1 MRYEYTQYGAVLLLL
16 LCALLLVWMYNQQ
29 SFDRHL
35 YKFINLCNDITVI
48 TDRNKILAMNKA
60 GLNHFKAHKLNQ
72 LPSRYLSK
80 LFEETNANGK
90 RYVDGI
96 DWVTKIKR
104 DQSIRVRIT
113 YGELSQTYRM
123 QVSKVNNKRY
133 LVTFHN
139 ITKEIAEKVT
149 LSQDAEIDELTQIYN
164 RKKFNAMLSYTIQ
177 KWEID
182 GTPFSLILFDIDHFK
197 KINDTYG
204 HDIGDKVL
212 VELSALVK
220 NLLRN
225 HDMLAR
231 WGGEEFVIL
240 SPNTRLKDARV
251 FANRLR
257 KEIERFPFSYI
268 ENVTCSFGVA
278 EYAAGDTSESLLKK
292 ADEALYLSKHNGR
305 NTVSTMPA

>member
-1 MRYEYTQYGAVLLLL
+1 MEYEYTLYGVLFMLLF
-16 LCALLLVWMYNQQ
+16 ALLLFWIYNKK

-48 TDRNKILAMNKA
+48 TDRTKILAMNKA
-60 GLNHFKAHKLNQ
+60 GLTCFKVTQLNQ

-80 LFEETNANGK
+80 LFEEISSDGK
-90 RYVDGI
+90 HYVDGI

-104 DQSIRVRIT
+104 AQSIKVRIT
-113 YGELSQTYRM
+113 FEDLSQTYRM
-123 QVSKVNNKRY
+123 QVSQVNKKRY

-164 RKKFNAMLSYTIQ
+164 RKKFNTMLSYSIR
-177 KWEID
+177 KWEMN
-182 GTPFSLILFDIDHFK
+182 GTPFSIILFDIDHFK

-240 SPNTRLKDARV
+240 SPNTVLKDARV

-257 KEIERFPFSYI
+257 REIERFPFSYI
-268 ENVTCSFGVA
+268 GNVTCSFGVA
-278 EYAAGDTSESLLKK
+278 EYTAGDTPESLLKK
-292 ADEALYLSKHNGR
+292 TDEALYLSKHNGR
-305 NTVSTMPA
+305 NTVTTMPT

>member
-1 MRYEYTQYGAVLLLL
+1 MGHEYTLYSVLFILLF
-16 LCALLLVWMYNQQ
+16 ALLLFWIYNKK

-48 TDRNKILAMNKA
+48 TDRTKILAMNKS
-60 GLNHFKAHKLNQ
+60 GLACFKVTQLNQ
-72 LPSRYLSK
+72 LPSRYLGK
-80 LFEETNANGK
+80 LFEELGRDGK
-90 RYVDGI
+90 HYVDGI
-96 DWVTKIKR
+96 NWVAKIKR
-104 DQSIRVRIT
+104 NQSIRVRINF
-113 YGELSQTYRM
+113 EDISQTYRM
-123 QVSKVNNKRY
+123 QVSKINNKRY

-149 LSQDAEIDELTQIYN
+149 LSYDAEIDELTQIYN
-164 RKKFNAMLSYTIQ
+164 RKKFNTMLSYSIR
-177 KWEID
+177 KWEMN
-182 GTPFSLILFDIDHFK
+182 GTPFSIILFDIDHFK

-212 VELSALVK
+212 VELSALMK

-225 HDMLAR
+225 NDLLAR

-240 SPNTRLKDARV
+240 SPNTALKDAHV

-268 ENVTCSFGVA
+268 ENVTCSFGITD
-278 EYAAGDTSESLLKK
+278 YTAGDTQESLLKK
-292 ADEALYLSKHNGR
+292 ADEALYLSKANGR
-305 NTVSTMPA
+305 NRVSAIPS